1 MDGAGGGCETCGGIR
16 DGPATGCAVI
26 LTGRQIDL
34 CEYAWWIP
42 RDNSKTGDMED
53 LTEGS

>member
-26 LTGRQIDL
+26 LTRRQIDL